1 VRPEAFA
8 MQLALLVLHLLI
20 ASALIGVVLLQRSE
34 GSGLVSSGGNPMAGR
49 GSANLLTRMTAW
61 LATAFFFTSIVLTL
75 LSQQSTRG
83 RSILDELPAATQ
95 PAKKSGP
102 AQPTPSDPAP
112 GAPKALTPL
121 PSLPPGPTGAPAPGA
136 SPAPA
141 PADTKAAPPT
151 PAPAPAPGVP
161 PRSN

>member
-1 VRPEAFA
+1 

-61 LATAFFFTSIVLTL
+61 LATAFFCTSVILTL
-75 LSQQSTRG
+75 LAQQGSRG
-83 RSILDELPAATQ
+83 RSIVDELPAAAQ

-102 AQPTPSDPAP
+102 AQPTPSVPVPVDP
-112 GAPKALTPL
+112 KSVTPL
-121 PSLPPGPTGAPAPGA
+121 PSLPPAPSGTPAPSPGP
-136 SPAPA
+136 SPAPT
-141 PADTKAAPPT
+141 DGKAAPT
-151 PAPAPAPGVP
+151 APAPAPAPGTP